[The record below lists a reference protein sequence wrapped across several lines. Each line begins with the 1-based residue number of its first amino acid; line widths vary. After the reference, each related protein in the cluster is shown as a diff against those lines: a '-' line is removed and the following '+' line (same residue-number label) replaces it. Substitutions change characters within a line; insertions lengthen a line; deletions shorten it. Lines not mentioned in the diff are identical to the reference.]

1 MGGWPIKA
9 ADRLRADEVAV
20 EQNGSGRFANQ
31 NSRQNER

>member
-9 ADRLRADEVAV
+9 ADRLNSDEVAV

-31 NSRQNER
+31 NRRQIER